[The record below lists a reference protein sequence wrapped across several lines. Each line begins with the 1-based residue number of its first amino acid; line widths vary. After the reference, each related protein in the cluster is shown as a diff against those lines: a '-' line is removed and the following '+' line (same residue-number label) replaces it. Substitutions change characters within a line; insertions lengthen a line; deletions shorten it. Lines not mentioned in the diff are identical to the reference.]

1 MSKISKFVKL
11 DKNVLLEY
19 IYNDGNLVGEPY
31 NVLVNARE
39 RTRSYL
45 AFDTS
50 GTNNTQENSLFRIDA
65 ITGRYGKINPAGYN
79 FLQVKNFSAPSPIRH
94 DIIKV
99 HLPIN
104 WTFGEYLGFYV
115 RIYAFDTSNQIRFD
129 LSNFYFDMTDVS
141 QSYLLNYS
149 APPLLFQE
157 KLWGKFIQIEI
168 PSLNQIAL
176 QLTNN
181 LPTANSVNANL
192 TNGVGLNMFSPIF
205 IDFQFIKAIQTV
217 NAITTYLTE
226 SPIST
231 SIPQTPEFESLGLK
245 IEHSPNGDFFEV
257 YGTYNDTI
265 GGFKKFIDDAV
276 LIGNRYYVQYD
287 ITLYEQNIRG
297 KTLTITVTDSFNETI
312 EYRPIIKFTTTTAI
326 IDVEMKLIDAVDE
339 STIIRRASYGMLQD
353 EVSKYSINL
362 TKINLSNAFKP
373 KIYNIKNSI
382 NPSLVGVANSM
393 GMISV
398 NNAGK
403 RTKSPIVA
411 PTTVIQTVE
420 VPFPVLI
427 DRFNIMAKSDNA
439 TLDTKTFYGY
449 GKLQILLYPFD
460 NVIQFVIA
468 TGTAQSPTYM
478 DLSRFSQHRLIFRTD
493 QTEQSFPIYLEAND
507 DLSIGNITFKIP
519 QSKYKEIKA
528 IYNQKVNVFYITA
541 ISAGTSTVIYTG
553 LFKVYDNAVSVA
565 ELNQQAGTPG
575 ITLDT
580 TLPKE
585 TAIVTRK
592 PIKEMAPTLKPSNM
606 KNNSLLGAGAKL
618 GSTISNAISVA
629 LGGAENTPNSPYN
642 EYVTQSQQLAKTLAA
657 AIGMPLNDFANING
671 IQPTSTVKAK
681 TVVKVPNNLAFK
693 TPYLVPKK

>member
-19 IYNDGNLVGEPY
+19 IYNDGNLVGEAY
-31 NVLVNARE
+31 NVLVNSRE

-50 GTNNTQENSLFRIDA
+50 GTNNTQGNSLFRIDA
-65 ITGRYGKINPAGYN
+65 ITGRYGKINPSGYN

-94 DIIKV
+94 DVLKV

-104 WTFGEYLGFYV
+104 WTFGEYLGFYLRV
-115 RIYAFDTSNQIRFD
+115 YAFDTTNQVRFD

-157 KLWGKFIQIEI
+157 KLWGKNIQIEI

-181 LPTANSVNANL
+181 LPTANSINANL

-217 NAITTYLTE
+217 NAVTTYLVDV
-226 SPIST
+226 PVST
-231 SIPQTPEFESLGLK
+231 SIPQTPEFENLGLK
-245 IEHSPNGDFFEV
+245 IEHSPNGDFFEI

-265 GGFKKFIDDAV
+265 AGFKKFIDDSV
-276 LIGNRYYVQYD
+276 LIGSRYYVQYD

-339 STIIRRASYGMLQD
+339 SSIIRRASYGMLQD
-353 EVSKYSINL
+353 EVSKYSVNL

-382 NPSLVGVANSM
+382 NPSLVGVSNSM
-393 GMISV
+393 GMLSV
-398 NNAGK
+398 NNVGK
-403 RTKSPIVA
+403 RNRNASNTT
-411 PTTVIQTVE
+411 PTTIIQTVE

-427 DRFNIMAKSDNA
+427 DRYNIMAKSDNA
-439 TLDTKTFYGY
+439 TLDTKTFYGF
-449 GKLQILLYPFD
+449 GKLQVLLYPFD

-468 TGTAQSPTYM
+468 TGTAQAPTYF
-478 DLSRFSQHRLIFRTD
+478 DLSRFSQHRLTFRTD
-493 QTEQSFPIYLEAND
+493 QTEQSFPVYLEAND

-528 IYNQKVNVFYITA
+528 IYNQNVNVFYITA
-541 ISAGTSTVIYTG
+541 ISNSTNTVIYTG

-565 ELNQQAGTPG
+565 ELNQQAGAPG

-592 PIKEMAPTLKPSNM
+592 PIKEMAPTLKPSTM
-606 KNNSLLGAGAKL
+606 KNNSLV
-618 GSTISNAISVA
+618 GSIKNAVSAA
-629 LGGAENTPNSPYN
+629 LGNNENTTNSPYN
-642 EYVTQSQQLAKTLAA
+642 EYVTQSQQTVKTLAA
-657 AIGMPLNDFANING
+657 AVGMPFNDFANING
-671 IQPTSTVKAK
+671 IQPTAIVKAK
-681 TVVKVPNNLAFK
+681 TVVKVPSTLAFK
-693 TPYLVPKK
+693 SPFLVLKK

>member
-19 IYNDGNLVGEPY
+19 IYNDGNLVSEAY
-31 NVLVNARE
+31 NVLVNSRE

-45 AFDTS
+45 AYDTS
-50 GTNNTQENSLFRIDA
+50 GTNNTQSNSLFRIDA
-65 ITGRYGKINPAGYN
+65 ITGRFGKINPSGYN

-94 DIIKV
+94 DVIKV
-99 HLPIN
+99 HIPVN

-115 RIYAFDTSNQIRFD
+115 RVYAFDTTNQVRFD
-129 LSNFYFDMTDVS
+129 LSNFYFDMTDVG
-141 QSYLLNYS
+141 QSYLLNYT

-157 KLWGKFIQIEI
+157 KLWGKNIQIEI

-176 QLTNN
+176 QVTNN
-181 LPTANSVNANL
+181 LPTPNSINANL

-217 NAITTYLTE
+217 NAVTTYLLDAPVT
-226 SPIST
+226 T
-231 SIPQTPEFESLGLK
+231 SIPQTPEFENLGLK
-245 IEHSPNGDFFEV
+245 IEHSPNGDFFEI

-265 GGFKKFIDDAV
+265 AGFKKFIDDAV
-276 LIGNRYYVQYD
+276 LIGSRYYVQYE

-326 IDVEMKLIDAVDE
+326 IDVQMNLIDAVDE
-339 STIIRRASYGMLQD
+339 SSIIRKASYGMLQD

-362 TKINLSNAFKP
+362 TKINLSNASKP
-373 KIYNIKNSI
+373 KIYNIKNAI
-382 NPSLVGVANSM
+382 NPSLVGVSNSM
-393 GMISV
+393 GMLSV
-398 NNAGK
+398 NNVGK
-403 RTKSPIVA
+403 RTRNAASSTA

-427 DRFNIMAKSDNA
+427 DRFNIMAKSENA
-439 TLDTKTFYGY
+439 TLDAKTFYGY

-468 TGTAQSPTYM
+468 TGTAQSPVYL
-478 DLSRFSQHRLIFRTD
+478 DLSRFSQHQLVFRTD
-493 QTEQSFPIYLEAND
+493 QTVQSFPIFLEAND

-519 QSKYKEIKA
+519 QAKYAEIKK
-528 IYNQKVNVFYITA
+528 IYNENVNVFYITA
-541 ISAGTSTVIYTG
+541 TSQGTSSVIYTG

-580 TLPKE
+580 SLPKE

-592 PIKEMAPTLKPSNM
+592 PIREMAPTLKPSNM
-606 KNNSLLGAGAKL
+606 KNNSLIGGI
-618 GSTISNAISVA
+618 SNIISNAI
-629 LGGAENTPNSPYN
+629 GGSGNTQTSSAFT
-642 EYVTQSQQLAKTLAA
+642 EYVTQSQQTAKALANAV
-657 AIGMPLNDFANING
+657 GMPVNDFANINN
-671 IQPTSTVKAK
+671 IQPNETVKAK
-681 TVVKVPNNLAFK
+681 SVVKVPSNLAFK
-693 TPYLVPKK
+693 TPFLVPKKQ

>member
-19 IYNDGNLVGEPY
+19 IYNDGNLVSEAY
-31 NVLVNARE
+31 NVLVNSRE

-45 AFDTS
+45 AYDTS
-50 GTNNTQENSLFRIDA
+50 GTNNTQSNNLFRIDA
-65 ITGRYGKINPAGYN
+65 ITGRYGKVNPAGYN
-79 FLQVKNFSAPSPIRH
+79 FLQVKNFSAPAPIRH
-94 DIIKV
+94 DVMKV
-99 HLPIN
+99 HIPVN

-115 RIYAFDTSNQIRFD
+115 RVYAFDTTNQVRFD
-129 LSNFYFDMTDVS
+129 LSNFYFDMTDVG
-141 QSYLLNYS
+141 QSYLLNYA

-157 KLWGKFIQIEI
+157 KLWGKNIQIEI

-181 LPTANSVNANL
+181 LPTPNSINANL

-217 NAITTYLTE
+217 NAVTTYLLDAPVT
-226 SPIST
+226 T
-231 SIPQTPEFESLGLK
+231 SVPQTPEFENLGLK
-245 IEHSPNGDFFEV
+245 IEHSPNGDFFEI

-265 GGFKKFIDDAV
+265 AGFKKFIDDAV
-276 LIGNRYYVQYD
+276 LIGSRYYVQYD

-326 IDVEMKLIDAVDE
+326 IDVEMRLIDAVDE
-339 STIIRRASYGMLQD
+339 SSIIRRASYGMLQD

-362 TKINLSNAFKP
+362 TKINLSNASKP
-373 KIYNIKNSI
+373 KIYNIKNAI
-382 NPSLVGVANSM
+382 NPSLVGVSNSM
-393 GMISV
+393 GMLSV
-398 NNAGK
+398 NNVGK
-403 RTKSPIVA
+403 RNRNAATTS

-427 DRFNIMAKSDNA
+427 DRYNIMAKSDNA

-460 NVIQFVIA
+460 NVLQFVIA
-468 TGTAQSPTYM
+468 TGTAQSPVYL
-478 DLSRFSQHRLIFRTD
+478 DLSRFSQHQIVFRTD
-493 QTEQSFPIYLEAND
+493 QTVQSFPIFLEAND

-519 QSKYKEIKA
+519 QAKYSEIKK
-528 IYNQKVNVFYITA
+528 IYNQNVNVFYITA
-541 ISAGTSTVIYTG
+541 TSQATSSVIYTG

-580 TLPKE
+580 SLPKE

-592 PIKEMAPTLKPSNM
+592 PIREMLPTLKPSNM
-606 KNNSLLGAGAKL
+606 KNNSLLGGVTNL
-618 GSTISNAISVA
+618 ISNAISVA
-629 LGGAENTPNSPYN
+629 TGNAGNISTSLYT
-642 EYVTQSQQLAKTLAA
+642 EYVTQSQQTAKSLANAV
-657 AIGMPLNDFANING
+657 GMPLNDFANINN
-671 IQPTSTVKAK
+671 IQPTETIKAK
-681 TVVKVPNNLAFK
+681 TVVKVPSSLAFK
-693 TPYLVPKK
+693 TPFLVPKK

>member
-19 IYNDGNLVGEPY
+19 IYNDGNLVSEAY
-31 NVLVNARE
+31 NVLVNSRE

-45 AFDTS
+45 AYDTS
-50 GTNNTQENSLFRIDA
+50 GTNNTQSNSLFRIDA
-65 ITGRYGKINPAGYN
+65 ITGRFGKINPSGYN
-79 FLQVKNFSAPSPIRH
+79 FLQVKNFSAPAPIRH
-94 DIIKV
+94 DVMKV
-99 HLPIN
+99 HIPVN

-115 RIYAFDTSNQIRFD
+115 RVYAFDTTNQVRFD
-129 LSNFYFDMTDVS
+129 LSNFYFDMTDVG
-141 QSYLLNYS
+141 QSYLLNYT

-157 KLWGKFIQIEI
+157 KLWGKNIQIEI

-181 LPTANSVNANL
+181 LPTPNSINANL

-217 NAITTYLTE
+217 NAVTTYLLDA
-226 SPIST
+226 PITT
-231 SIPQTPEFESLGLK
+231 SIPQTPEFENLGLK
-245 IEHSPNGDFFEV
+245 IEHSPNGDFFEI

-265 GGFKKFIDDAV
+265 AGFKKFIDDAV
-276 LIGNRYYVQYD
+276 LIGSRYYVQYE

-297 KTLTITVTDSFNETI
+297 KTITITVTDAFNETI

-326 IDVEMKLIDAVDE
+326 IDVQMNLIDAVDE
-339 STIIRRASYGMLQD
+339 SSIIRKASYGMLQD

-362 TKINLSNAFKP
+362 TKINLSNAAKP
-373 KIYNIKNSI
+373 KIYNIKNAI
-382 NPSLVGVANSM
+382 NPSLVGVSNSM
-393 GMISV
+393 GMLSV
-398 NNAGK
+398 NNVGK
-403 RTKSPIVA
+403 RTRNAASTA

-427 DRFNIMAKSDNA
+427 DRFNIMAKSENA
-439 TLDTKTFYGY
+439 TLDAKTFYGY

-468 TGTAQSPTYM
+468 SGTAQSPVYL
-478 DLSRFSQHRLIFRTD
+478 DLSRFSQHQLVFRTD
-493 QTEQSFPIYLEAND
+493 QTVQSFPIFLEAND

-519 QSKYKEIKA
+519 QAKYAEIKK
-528 IYNQKVNVFYITA
+528 IYNENVNVFYITA
-541 ISAGTSTVIYTG
+541 TSQGTSSVIYTG

-580 TLPKE
+580 SLPKE
-585 TAIVTRK
+585 TAIVTRR
-592 PIKEMAPTLKPSNM
+592 PIREMAPTLKPSNM
-606 KNNSLLGAGAKL
+606 KNNSLIGGI
-618 GSTISNAISVA
+618 SNIISNAI
-629 LGGAENTPNSPYN
+629 GGSGNTQTSSAFT
-642 EYVTQSQQLAKTLAA
+642 EYVTQSQQTAKALANAV
-657 AIGMPLNDFANING
+657 GMPVNDFANINN
-671 IQPTSTVKAK
+671 IQPNETVKAK
-681 TVVKVPNNLAFK
+681 SVVKVPSNLAFK
-693 TPYLVPKK
+693 TPFLVPKKQ